1 MLLQYI
7 VRQGDHL
14 NHLPLELFD
23 DVAEGQV
30 LFAYLHV
37 LLLMTLGDHQIEVL
51 LMTIVGELDV
61 GV

>member
-14 NHLPLELFD
+14 DHLPLELLD

-30 LFAYLHV
+30 FFAYLHV
-37 LLLMTLGDHQIEVL
+37 LLLMALGDHQIEVL

-61 GV
+61 RV